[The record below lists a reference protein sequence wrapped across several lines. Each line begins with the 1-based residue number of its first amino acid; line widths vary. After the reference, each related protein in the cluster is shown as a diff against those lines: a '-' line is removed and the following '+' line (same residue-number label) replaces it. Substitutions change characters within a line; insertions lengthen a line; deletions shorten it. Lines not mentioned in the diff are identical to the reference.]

1 MPLHLPDSLL
11 ALAASID
18 GDGGHEVCRTLSSLL
33 HDAAPFDAGEVVLQE
48 ARGLHRFPFG
58 GDERPLAGEDLVRH
72 VLAHKVPLRLD
83 DTPDL
88 EPFPETAG
96 FLAASQM
103 RSALALPLGIIL
115 HVPSMPHAASP
126 TGVLVVARRYGW
138 AFVGASLNFMGPLA
152 AMAGY
157 ALDRALALTAL
168 GHPAGGDAPD
178 IAARESLRREGATL
192 LSEVTQLRAEAR
204 TRAEEVQSLGER
216 LARANDQLAEA
227 RGATRAAQSALDQA
241 LRRCHELEARLKDGP
256 HEGEPASSVA
266 PPAEEAPKGAPV
278 PPPERT
284 LSRRERRRRRGSF
297 EPPSSTPG
305 S

>member
-48 ARGLHRFPFG
+48 ARGFHRFPFG
-58 GDERPLAGEDLVRH
+58 GEERPLAGEDLVRH
-72 VLAHKVPLRLD
+72 VLAHRAPIRLD
-83 DTPDL
+83 DAPDI
-88 EPFPETAG
+88 EPFPETAA
-96 FLAASQM
+96 FLQASQM

-115 HVPSMPHAASP
+115 HVPSLPHAASP

-168 GHPAGGDAPD
+168 GHPAGGDAGD
-178 IAARESLRREGATL
+178 ARDALRLEGATL
-192 LSEVTQLRAEAR
+192 LSEVTQLRAEGRAR
-204 TRAEEVQSLGER
+204 GEETRSLGER
-216 LARANDQLAEA
+216 LAKANDQLAEA
-227 RGATRAAQSALDQA
+227 RGATMAAQSALDQA
-241 LRRCHELEARLKDGP
+241 LQRCHELEARL
-256 HEGEPASSVA
+256 EAASSA
-266 PPAEEAPKGAPV
+266 PEAGASPSSPPAGGGSS
-278 PPPERT
+278 RH
-284 LSRRERRRRRGSF
+284 SRRRNRGGSF
-297 EPPSSTPG
+297 EPPSGPASP
-305 S
+305 